1 MSQTTLLLA
10 TVKKQLKAHGVTYAE
25 VAERLDLSEA
35 TIKRAFAEN
44 SFTLQRLESICALI
58 GCQISDVV
66 QMMVRDQ
73 PQQLV
78 QLTREKEQEIV
89 DDEKLLIV
97 TVSVLNGLKFS
108 DLLRIYHFS
117 ETELVQK
124 MAQMDRLKLIELL
137 PNNRIKL
144 LVAPNFRW
152 LPNGPIQRFFLHKI
166 EQDFFQSNFDSD
178 NEKLL
183 VLSGMLRPASI
194 VELQKRL
201 ESVTRQFNELQ
212 QEDFALP
219 MSEKEGVTSVLAIR
233 SWRVPLFERYRRDRV
248 VNLPSKSR

>member
-1 MSQTTLLLA
+1 MSQTALLLV

-25 VAERLDLSEA
+25 VAQRLELSEA

-44 SFTLQRLESICALI
+44 SFTLQRLESICSLI
-58 GCQISDVV
+58 GCQISDIV

-73 PQQLV
+73 PQLV
-78 QLTREKEQEIV
+78 QLTHEKEQEIV
-89 DDEKLLIV
+89 EDEILLIV
-97 TVSVLNGLKFS
+97 AVSVLNGFTFA
-108 DLLRIYHFS
+108 DLLRLYHFS
-117 ETELVQK
+117 ETLLVQK
-124 MAQMDRLKLIELL
+124 MAQLDRLKLIELL

-144 LVAPNFRW
+144 LIASNFRW

-166 EQDFFQSNFDSD
+166 EQDFFRSNFDQD
-178 NEKLL
+178 NEKLI

-194 VELQKRL
+194 AELEKKL

-212 QEDFALP
+212 QDDFALP

-233 SWRVPLFERYRRDRV
+233 SWRVPLFERYRRDT
-248 VNLPSKSR
+248 